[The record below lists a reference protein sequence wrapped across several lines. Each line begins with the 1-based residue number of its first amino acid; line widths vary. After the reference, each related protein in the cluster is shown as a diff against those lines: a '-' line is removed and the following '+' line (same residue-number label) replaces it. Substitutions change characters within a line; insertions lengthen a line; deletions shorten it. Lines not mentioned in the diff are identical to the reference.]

1 MDILRRICSSE
12 RKLECE
18 TILRLNDAPQEVA
31 LPPPKV
37 AQMSFSKVA
46 QNVILESSTKCH
58 PRKSHKMSS
67 PKYFIGDPVF
77 HFISEFPQSLE
88 MTKKIMEMT
97 SQIFLTI
104 SEEFPYLMKVALL
117 IGKV

>member
-1 MDILRRICSSE
+1 MRNGVKMDILRRICSSE

-31 LPPPKV
+31 LPSPKV
-37 AQMSFSKVA
+37 AQYVIPESSKEIIPKVT

-88 MTKKIMEMT
+88 MTR
-97 SQIFLTI
+97 
-104 SEEFPYLMKVALL
+104 KV
-117 IGKV
+117 

>member
-1 MDILRRICSSE
+1 MRNGVKMDILRRICSSE

-46 QNVILESSTKCH
+46 QMSSPKVAQYVIPESHTKCH

-77 HFISEFPQSLE
+77 HFVSGFPQSLE
-88 MTKKIMEMT
+88 MTR
-97 SQIFLTI
+97 
-104 SEEFPYLMKVALL
+104 KV
-117 IGKV
+117 

>member
-1 MDILRRICSSE
+1 MRNGVKMDILRRICSSE

-46 QNVILESSTKCH
+46 Q
-58 PRKSHKMSS
+58 MSS

-77 HFISEFPQSLE
+77 HFVSGFPQSLE
-88 MTKKIMEMT
+88 MTRKIMEMM
-97 SQIFLTI
+97 SQVFLSV
-104 SEEFPYLMKVALL
+104 SEESPYLMKVALL